1 MKNSMIICGWG
12 APKFLVRTDN
22 NPLTYVLTT
31 AKLDATGRRWLA
43 ALAAFDFEIEY
54 TPSVSNQDADA
65 LSRLPSVRIDI
76 ASVQAMYTVD
86 FAPFAATIAVFAEKT
101 EEETSP
107 FPHISLT
114 KLRQAQN
121 VDEILGVWMTAM
133 RKRECPILKRTP
145 NPAKHGIMKKNWQ
158 KFCFYR
164 GLLHV
169 EGEKPQLVL
178 PTKYIPTVCKALH
191 DDMGHQAYEK
201 TLGLIRSRFF
211 WPGMSKDVE
220 SWVHHC
226 GRCLR
231 FKGKPDRAPLVEI
244 QTSES
249 LELVCT
255 DFLKVDSA
263 QNGTQYILV
272 ITDHFTRFQ

>member
-1 MKNSMIICGWG
+1 M
-12 APKFLVRTDN
+12 
-22 NPLTYVLTT
+22 
-31 AKLDATGRRWLA
+31 A

-54 TPSVSNQDADA
+54 TPRVSNQDADA
-65 LSRLPSVRIDI
+65 LSRLPSGRIDF
-76 ASVQAMYTVD
+76 ASVQAMSSVD
-86 FAPFAATIAVFAEKT
+86 FAPFAATMAVFAEKT

-114 KLRQAQN
+114 ELRQAQN
-121 VDEILGVWMTAM
+121 VDEILCVWMTAM

-145 NPAKHGIMKKNWQ
+145 NPARHGIMKKNWQ

-164 GLLHV
+164 GLLHRKV
-169 EGEKPQLVL
+169 GGEKPQLVL
-178 PTKYIPTVCKALH
+178 PTKYTPKVCKVLH
-191 DDMGHQAYEK
+191 DMGHQRYEK

-231 FKGKPDRAPLVEI
+231 FKGKPDRAPLVGI
-244 QTSES
+244 QTSEP

-272 ITDHFTRFQ
+272 ITDHFTRFAMAVPTHNMSAKTTA